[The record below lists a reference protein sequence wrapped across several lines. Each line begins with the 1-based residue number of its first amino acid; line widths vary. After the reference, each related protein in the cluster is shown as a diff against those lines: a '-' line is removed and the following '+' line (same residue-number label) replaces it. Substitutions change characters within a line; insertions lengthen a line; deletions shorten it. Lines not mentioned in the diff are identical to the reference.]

1 MSFKEYK
8 NTESTVSINQI
19 VDEQMYWPRSLEGD
33 DNWGIQLRSRKHL
46 YVFPDSDFDGDDH
59 DDGKIKHKF
68 RWRFN
73 ACCRGT
79 EYQVFDPR
87 LIPWKSLPDIT
98 RSAVLSAVPG
108 VVRSKAYFEKSKSCC
123 RRWYSVQNFPKQQ
136 FLLEYWHQVFMQT
149 CCSGKSISQAL
160 IHLLLFQRYDASGYT
175 LSCQVEFTYRAIWEV
190 LLPTPLIK
198 WCLVLV

>member
-33 DNWGIQLRSRKHL
+33 KNWGIQLRSRKYL
-46 YVFPDSDFDGDDH
+46 YVLPDSDFDGDDH
-59 DDGKIKHKF
+59 DDGKTKHKF
-68 RWRFN
+68 RWRFKT
-73 ACCRGT
+73 CCRGT

-87 LIPWKSLPDIT
+87 LISWKSLPDIT

-123 RRWYSVQNFPKQQ
+123 RRWYNVQNFPKQQ
-136 FLLEYWHQVFMQT
+136 FLLECRHQVFMQT
-149 CCSGKSISQAL
+149 CCSGSN
-160 IHLLLFQRYDASGYT
+160 LFHRHSYTYFFPRGMTHPVTPYLVRLNSHIVRYGKY
-175 LSCQVEFTYRAIWEV
+175 C
-190 LLPTPLIK
+190 
-198 WCLVLV
+198 C